1 MKIALFGNSYQEK
14 YKAQLGDFVL
24 YLKQAGELI
33 IEENFSKYLSK
44 VGIDTNDVPTFGND
58 SFEGASLAV
67 SIGGDGTL
75 LSKAALMAKTSTPVV
90 GVNTGHLGYLAA
102 CRLNEAKLMIENI
115 KAGNCRHE
123 DRTMLQL
130 VSIDGKPCD
139 NIVALNEIAILRQ
152 DTTSMITI
160 PTTINGT
167 MLTTYKGDGLVIST
181 PTGSTAYNMSAGG
194 PIIMPLT
201 SCLALTPISPH
212 SLTMRPIVVADD
224 SEIVVTINTRAKWIQ
239 VSVDGMAMTLPSG
252 STVKIAQAPYKLSVI
267 QKVDHNFANTLR
279 EKLLWGADQR

>member
-14 YKAQLGDFVL
+14 YKAQLGDFVFF
-24 YLKQAGELI
+24 LKQAGELI

-44 VGIDTNDVPTFGND
+44 IGIETSGVPTFD
-58 SFEGASLAV
+58 ISFEGASLAV

-75 LSKAALMAKTSTPVV
+75 LSKAALMARTSTPVV

-102 CRLNEAKLMIENI
+102 CRLNEAELMIENI
-115 KAGNCRHE
+115 KAGKCRHE

-130 VSIDGKPCD
+130 MSIDGKPCD
-139 NIVALNEIAILRQ
+139 NIIALNEIAILRQ
-152 DTTSMITI
+152 DTTSMISI

-267 QKVDHNFANTLR
+267 QKQDHNFANTLR

>member
-14 YKAQLGDFVL
+14 YKAQLGDFVFF
-24 YLKQAGELI
+24 LKQAGELI

-44 VGIDTNDVPTFGND
+44 IGIQTSGVPTFDN

-75 LSKAALMAKTSTPVV
+75 LSKAALMARTSTPVV

-102 CRLNEAKLMIENI
+102 CRLNEAELMIENI
-115 KAGNCRHE
+115 KAGKCRHE

-130 VSIDGKPCD
+130 MSIDGKPCD
-139 NIVALNEIAILRQ
+139 NIIALNEIAILRQ
-152 DTTSMITI
+152 DTTSMISI

-267 QKVDHNFANTLR
+267 QKQDHNFANTLR